1 MVCPW
6 KWWLIS
12 YLLEVLSDCIMHS
25 IRDLDHQIITLRK
38 TFFLKTQIEKH
49 EDYKIVN
56 GLAHRCYS
64 LLSSW
69 DLFVLLLCLFFYL
82 PTRPA
87 IHSSIHPSILQ
98 ILVCFVLCCCWA
110 RGCFH
115 ELTIWRL
122 QRFDSFFSYL
132 PEKQRRLYS
141 LQLLSHVCPSSSF
154 FFILVLS
161 SPAFQRPEDNG
172 AAHDAI
178 VLPLSFVGGDLK
190 FCFKTATSPILLNPP
205 SSSSSCLPPSSWV
218 YYLTLLN
225 FSRSYWRPGVHWGVS
240 YTTERETEIDRDL
253 AACYSTTL
261 SGNKKSFCSFL
272 CYSREI
278 KLGITHTHM
287 YFFFFCTDT
296 HIKHKSVKIRAHSHT
311 KRGTLWTKVLSHA
324 HPVVWGF
331 LLKLLQT
338 ERIPPPKK
346 KKKNRWE

>member
-1 MVCPW
+1 
-6 KWWLIS
+6 
-12 YLLEVLSDCIMHS
+12 MHS

-205 SSSSSCLPPSSWV
+205 LVFLLLSPPFLLSILPNPSELQSELLKTRSTLGSQLHHWERNRDRQRLSCLLF
-218 YYLTLLN
+218 Y
-225 FSRSYWRPGVHWGVS
+225 
-240 YTTERETEIDRDL
+240 
-253 AACYSTTL
+253 
-261 SGNKKSFCSFL
+261 
-272 CYSREI
+272 
-278 KLGITHTHM
+278 
-287 YFFFFCTDT
+287 
-296 HIKHKSVKIRAHSHT
+296 HSL
-311 KRGTLWTKVLSHA
+311 R
-324 HPVVWGF
+324 
-331 LLKLLQT
+331 
-338 ERIPPPKK
+338 
-346 KKKNRWE
+346 

>member
-1 MVCPW
+1 
-6 KWWLIS
+6 
-12 YLLEVLSDCIMHS
+12 MHS
-25 IRDLDHQIITLRK
+25 SHDLDNQIITLRK
-38 TFFLKTQIEKH
+38 TFYLKTQIEKH
-49 EDYKIVN
+49 EDYKLAN
-56 GLAHRCYS
+56 GLAHRRYS

-69 DLFVLLLCLFFYL
+69 DLFVLLLCLFLYL

-98 ILVCFVLCCCWA
+98 ILCLFRSVLLLSERLFPWTYNLKVA
-110 RGCFH
+110 K
-115 ELTIWRL
+115 IWL
-122 QRFDSFFSYL
+122 FFFSYL

-161 SPAFQRPEDNG
+161 SPASQRPEDNG

-287 YFFFFCTDT
+287 HFFF
-296 HIKHKSVKIRAHSHT
+296 A
-311 KRGTLWTKVLSHA
+311 
-324 HPVVWGF
+324 
-331 LLKLLQT
+331 QT
-338 ERIPPPKK
+338 RT
-346 KKKNRWE
+346 

>member
-1 MVCPW
+1 MNLQSEGC
-6 KWWLIS
+6 K
-12 YLLEVLSDCIMHS
+12 
-25 IRDLDHQIITLRK
+25 DLT
-38 TFFLKTQIEKH
+38 
-49 EDYKIVN
+49 
-56 GLAHRCYS
+56 
-64 LLSSW
+64 
-69 DLFVLLLCLFFYL
+69 
-82 PTRPA
+82 P
-87 IHSSIHPSILQ
+87 
-98 ILVCFVLCCCWA
+98 
-110 RGCFH
+110 
-115 ELTIWRL
+115 
-122 QRFDSFFSYL
+122 FFSYL

-287 YFFFFCTDT
+287 YFFFFL
-296 HIKHKSVKIRAHSHT
+296 HR
-311 KRGTLWTKVLSHA
+311 HA
-324 HPVVWGF
+324 HKTQICEDTRTLAHKKRHVMDKGALSRTPCSMRLF
-331 LLKLLQT
+331 AQT
-338 ERIPPPKK
+338 PADRENPPSKK

>member
-1 MVCPW
+1 
-6 KWWLIS
+6 
-12 YLLEVLSDCIMHS
+12 MHS

-287 YFFFFCTDT
+287 YFFFFL
-296 HIKHKSVKIRAHSHT
+296 HR
-311 KRGTLWTKVLSHA
+311 HA
-324 HPVVWGF
+324 HKTQICEDTRTLAHKKRHVMDKGALSRTPCSMRLF
-331 LLKLLQT
+331 AQT
-338 ERIPPPKK
+338 PADRENPPS
-346 KKKNRWE
+346 KKKNKKKIDGSRGKRNKFSL

>member
-1 MVCPW
+1 MLFFAKLLRSICSFAVFVFLSANPSSHP
-6 KWWLIS
+6 LI
-12 YLLEVLSDCIMHS
+12 HS
-25 IRDLDHQIITLRK
+25 SVH
-38 TFFLKTQIEKH
+38 
-49 EDYKIVN
+49 
-56 GLAHRCYS
+56 LANPR
-64 LLSSW
+64 
-69 DLFVLLLCLFFYL
+69 LFRSVLLLSERLFPWTYNL
-82 PTRPA
+82 KVA
-87 IHSSIHPSILQ
+87 K
-98 ILVCFVLCCCWA
+98 
-110 RGCFH
+110 
-115 ELTIWRL
+115 IWL
-122 QRFDSFFSYL
+122 LFFSYL

-346 KKKNRWE
+346 K